1 MWWGPLLS
9 ISHLCHKHIY
19 PPFFDRGGQIP
30 SCFYLVS
37 PLVCFISLYFKFVS
51 LHFTSFHFLSKLFHV
66 ISLRFTSFQIC
77 FISFHFIFEFVS
89 LHFTCLYSFQICFTS
104 RLHFTFTSFP
114 FVSLIFTLFH
124 LISRHKICFT
134 SFHFILLHFKLVSF
148 RCISFLSSLSPP
160 LLGNFEALSL
170 LASNS
175 ALHPLSVCHTV
186 SINGPGRGDLEV
198 CRFKNN
204 CRTSWLNF
212 APLRQ
217 RNRRH
222 WHLKVPRR
230 VLLYKWREHVL
241 DIVSMTWSFDDED
254 LLKHPAL

>member
-9 ISHLCHKHIY
+9 ISHLGHKHVY

-37 PLVCFISLYFKFVS
+37 PLVYFISLYFKFVS
-51 LHFTSFHFLSKLFHV
+51 LHFTSFHFLSNLFHV

-77 FISFHFIFEFVS
+77 FISFHFILNLFHFISLVCIHFKFAS
-89 LHFTCLYSFQICFTS
+89 LHFA
-104 RLHFTFTSFP
+104 FTSFP
-114 FVSLIFTLFH
+114 FVSLIYSFFH
-124 LISRHKICFT
+124 FISRHKICFT
-134 SFHFILLHFKLVSF
+134 LFHFILLHFKLVSF

-175 ALHPLSVCHTV
+175 ALHLLSVCHTI

-204 CRTSWLNF
+204 CRTSRPNF

-222 WHLKVPRR
+222 
-230 VLLYKWREHVL
+230 
-241 DIVSMTWSFDDED
+241 
-254 LLKHPAL
+254 

>member
-9 ISHLCHKHIY
+9 ISHLGHKHVY

-37 PLVCFISLYFKFVS
+37 PLVYFISLYFKFVS

-66 ISLRFTSFQIC
+66 ISLRFTLFQMR
-77 FISFHFIFEFVS
+77 FISFHFILNLFHFISLVVFISNLLHFISLS
-89 LHFTCLYSFQICFTS
+89 LHFPSSHLFLLS
-104 RLHFTFTSFP
+104 FTSFHVIK
-114 FVSLIFTLFH
+114 FAS
-124 LISRHKICFT
+124 

-148 RCISFLSSLSPP
+148 RCISFLSSLCPP

-175 ALHPLSVCHTV
+175 ALHLLSVCHTV
-186 SINGPGRGDLEV
+186 SINGPGRGDFEV

-204 CRTSWLNF
+204 CRTSWNF

-222 WHLKVPRR
+222 
-230 VLLYKWREHVL
+230 
-241 DIVSMTWSFDDED
+241 
-254 LLKHPAL
+254 

>member
-1 MWWGPLLS
+1 MLCRSTQKSNLAILSVWGV
-9 ISHLCHKHIY
+9 
-19 PPFFDRGGQIP
+19 
-30 SCFYLVS
+30 LVKKVSDLERKQSTPKTPKNFMDLES
-37 PLVCFISLYFKFVS
+37 PG
-51 LHFTSFHFLSKLFHV
+51 
-66 ISLRFTSFQIC
+66 
-77 FISFHFIFEFVS
+77 
-89 LHFTCLYSFQICFTS
+89 
-104 RLHFTFTSFP
+104 
-114 FVSLIFTLFH
+114 
-124 LISRHKICFT
+124 HKICFT
-134 SFHFILLHFKLVSF
+134 SFQFILLHFKLVSF

-175 ALHPLSVCHTV
+175 ALHLLSVCHTI

-204 CRTSWLNF
+204 CRTSWNF

-230 VLLYKWREHVL
+230 VLLYKWREHDVFRSRRVY
-241 DIVSMTWSFDDED
+241 IYI
-254 LLKHPAL
+254 